1 MLGFLT
7 LLVNAGLGNF
17 IDKLADVYKRKAE
30 LEVDKEKLRSELT
43 AEYLKQI
50 VEDGKIMA
58 DLQKTK
64 MGFPFFWVLVGLF
77 TIPLGMW
84 WTAVIL
90 DSIFSF
96 QSDVANLPTPEM
108 RQWAGDMIKWIFY
121 VGSGVIGFKALTGR

>member
-1 MLGFLT
+1 MLSFLT

-50 VEDGKIMA
+50 VEDGRIMA
-58 DLQKTK
+58 DLQVKK

-77 TIPLGMW
+77 TVPLGLW

-90 DSIFSF
+90 DSIFGF
-96 QSDVANLPTPEM
+96 QADVANLPTPEM

>member
-90 DSIFSF
+90 DSIFNFPF
-96 QSDVANLPTPEM
+96 QIANLPTPQMQE
-108 RQWAGDMIKWIFY
+108 WAGTMIKWLFY
-121 VGSGVIGFKALTGR
+121 TGTGVATFKALTGR

>member
-1 MLGFLT
+1 MFKILT

-50 VEDGKIMA
+50 VEDGRIMA
-58 DLQKTK
+58 DLQTKK
-64 MGFPFFWVLVGLF
+64 MGYGVYWWLVSGFVFSLW
-77 TIPLGMW
+77 MW

-90 DSIFSF
+90 DSIFNFPF
-96 QSDVANLPTPEM
+96 QIANLPTPQMQE
-108 RQWAGDMIKWIFY
+108 WAGTMIMWLFY
-121 VGSGVIGFKALTGR
+121 TGTGVATFKAITGR

>member
-1 MLGFLT
+1 MLKILT

-50 VEDGKIMA
+50 VEDGRIMA
-58 DLQKTK
+58 DLQVKK

-77 TIPLGMW
+77 TVPLGLW

-90 DSIFSF
+90 DSIFGF
-96 QSDVANLPTPEM
+96 QADVANLPTPEM